1 MVPIH
6 FHLATW
12 TRIGPFGQGHFLP
25 IAAGR
30 TGLGRIGRIH
40 PPELPTGTLSLVR
53 EKEKELR
60 PRRITDASIQASM
73 GVHFVDVNVFHE
85 YSSVL
90 IHDLPGLLVSKVRS
104 LKSDSLMD
112 T

>member
-6 FHLATW
+6 FHPATW

-25 IAAGR
+25 MAAGR

-40 PPELPTGTLSLVR
+40 LLELTPGTFSLVR
-53 EKEKELR
+53 EKGEELR
-60 PRRITDASIQASM
+60 PRRITDVSIQATV
-73 GVHFVDVNVFHE
+73 GFHFVDVNVFHE